1 MMRLPIQGLKARLTD
16 NSIHVPGFTAGGA
29 GGFFVWSPRPPAR
42 PPIALS
48 ANVYYEQ
55 TYSLAARSGCPIDW
69 VHRRYFQFIRML
81 YWELVYPQTHPD
93 HMHRCYAAMDL
104 AMKLLS
110 IYAIFDA

>member
-1 MMRLPIQGLKARLTD
+1 MMRLPIQGLKDRLTD

-48 ANVYYEQ
+48 ANVYYKQ

-69 VHRRYFQFIRML
+69 VRRR
-81 YWELVYPQTHPD
+81 VRRPH
-93 HMHRCYAAMDL
+93 
-104 AMKLLS
+104 
-110 IYAIFDA
+110 